1 MTTASTDE
9 PQRPLT
15 SSELRSQQL
24 ELKRQQ
30 HVRDWIEWF
39 EDQIFLLEQEKE
51 WSEGEEE
58 KEEAAKQQ
66 PQQQSSSS
74 SSTGPPGTWQPWK
87 ARTGG
92 KM

>member
-1 MTTASTDE
+1 MTASTDE

-15 SSELRSQQL
+15 SSELQSQQL

-30 HVRDWIEWF
+30 HVRDWIAWF
-39 EDQIFLLEQEKE
+39 ENRIFFLEQEKE
-51 WSEGEEE
+51 LSEGEEE

-74 SSTGPPGTWQPWK
+74 SSTGPPGTWQPWEK
-87 ARTGG
+87 KKTGG